1 MQSKEILAVP
11 QSVEWA
17 VINPSQ
23 SNKTRSESDYTSVE
37 PSRVLFGKRVSGL
50 HYHLTTIGGGTWSFD
65 KNDFKTTDSRSF
77 GFMVEL
83 PARNDQEQ
91 PRYIIVKPTN
101 FIELADTY
109 NAYWRPVMERRAEEE
124 AERRRLREIRI
135 ANEERRKAI
144 FAERRSAKFVEVQ
157 RLEESV
163 KQSISILLGAKAE
176 QKSYVDTDINYE
188 WISPDTPEEELL
200 LSVAGTVRLDIKDFL
215 RLIEKVGN

>member
-23 SNKTRSESDYTSVE
+23 QNKGRNESDYTSVE
-37 PSRVLFGKRVSGL
+37 PNRVLFGKRVSGL
-50 HYHLTTIGGGTWSFD
+50 HYNLRTKNNGTWSFD
-65 KNDFKTTDSRSF
+65 KNDFETTNDRSF

-83 PARNDQEQ
+83 PARSDQET

-101 FIELADTY
+101 FIERKDTY
-109 NAYWRPVMERRAEEE
+109 NDYWQPVLTQRAIAEE
-124 AERRRLREIRI
+124 ERRRLREIRQ

-144 FAERRSAKFVEVQ
+144 YDERRSAKRVEMA

-163 KQSISILLGAKAE
+163 KQSIGVLLGAKAE
-176 QKSYVDTDINYE
+176 SKTYVDTDINAS
-188 WISPDTPEEELL
+188 WLNADTPEEELQM
-200 LSVAGTVRLDIKDFL
+200 SVSGTVRIDIKDFL